1 MRTRA
6 LLFPLLAAVPLLL
19 SFTGTA
25 QAAVAPTVVA
35 SPAAGAP
42 GARIAASGSGFRAD
56 RDGSLSLGSRTVGS
70 FRTTATGTFSV
81 SFTVP
86 ASMSPGARNLK
97 ATVGWVVART
107 PFTVLASGTTTTT
120 TTTPPATST
129 TTTTTRAP
137 STSTTTGTTRPPST
151 TTSTTAPPPSA
162 TWWKPAK
169 GAAWQIQLSTP
180 VDLTVDAPI
189 YEIDGA
195 DNTAAVV
202 QQLHNQGR
210 RVICYL
216 DVGGAESYRDDYSMI
231 PASALGNTVD
241 GWPDERWI
249 DVRQIAALTPVMS
262 ARMDM
267 CRNKG
272 FDAVDPD
279 MMEAYAADSGFPITY
294 QDQLTFNRWIADLA
308 HQRGMGVAL
317 KQDIDQVKDLWP
329 YFDFAVNEQCA
340 QYDECNLYANTFL
353 SAGKAVFEIEYSVS
367 PDRFCPYA
375 RSVGIYAVKKN
386 LSLNAARTVCP

>member
-6 LLFPLLAAVPLLL
+6 LLFALIAAVPLLV
-19 SFTGTA
+19 SFTG
-25 QAAVAPTVVA
+25 AADAATTPAVSA
-35 SPAAGAP
+35 SPASGAP
-42 GARIAASGSGFRAD
+42 GARIAAAGSGFRAD

-70 FRTTATGTFSV
+70 FRTSATGTFSV

-86 ASMSPGARNLK
+86 ASMSAGARTLK

-107 PFTVLASGTTTTT
+107 TFTVLAAPGTTTTT
-120 TTTPPATST
+120 TTRPPIT
-129 TTTTTRAP
+129 TTTTTRP
-137 STSTTTGTTRPPST
+137 PGSSTTTATTRPPST
-151 TTSTTAPPPSA
+151 TTTGPPST

-189 YEIDGA
+189 YDIDGA

-202 QQLHNQGR
+202 QQLHVLGR
-210 RVICYL
+210 KVICYI

-267 CRNKG
+267 CRSKG

-375 RSVGIYAVKKN
+375 RSVGIYALKKN